1 MKAKCS
7 PFPALTPTHNH
18 PNSTVTDKSA
28 LRCLETWKTILSN
41 HHRYFPAERRKIL
54 MES

>member
-1 MKAKCS
+1 MCS
-7 PFPALTPTHNH
+7 PFPALTPSHNH
-18 PNSTVTDKSA
+18 PNSAVIDKSA

-54 MES
+54 TES